1 MKKKVVGLEEL
12 LQVEVYGSRG
22 GGRKWSW
29 EGIEEF
35 LREIVEQAKQKGV
48 REVPVPLAYFAEYY
62 NGGNFEEFAS
72 SPRAATKLK
81 NLIENRAFVKE
92 LGVRIGASDK
102 GVWKLSNGKEGRGLI
117 ILKL

>member
-1 MKKKVVGLEEL
+1 MWGEPPSGGVGNEKEGSRFGGVATGRSVR

-62 NGGNFEEFAS
+62 NGGNFEEFA
-72 SPRAATKLK
+72 
-81 NLIENRAFVKE
+81 N
-92 LGVRIGASDK
+92 
-102 GVWKLSNGKEGRGLI
+102 
-117 ILKL
+117 IL